1 MFPYLP
7 PAATKDHSQLQ
18 ERLYDQTNQIK
29 MSFTS
34 LLFDSK
40 QSLESEGKLDDVI
53 DMLVLYDE
61 SYESVFSDCIN
72 LSQVFRKMRKYVSF
86 FDYEL
91 VKLIVDELG
100 SSILKQKLTSYI
112 KQFEEETNLNCY
124 LLLDTSESMLHPT
137 DTEPEPADT
146 RGAEQSGASQ
156 PRLTKLRYSSYL
168 IASLAYFMAKQRDAV
183 GFAYFDAALHQ
194 YLPARSS
201 TAHLHSI
208 LLTLETL
215 QTTKNTR
222 MGTPL
227 HQIAERLTKR
237 GLVLFISDLY
247 DENPEEVIAGL
258 EHLRYEGHEVIVFH
272 VLAQQELAFANFE
285 TGRSSEALIRFI
297 DSETDAEIITT
308 PQAIRESYLSNFN
321 AFLDIYKRALRQA
334 DIDYNIITTTTPIDL
349 ALAAYLAKRQ
359 GIF

>member
-1 MFPYLP
+1 MQQSS
-7 PAATKDHSQLQ
+7 AVG
-18 ERLYDQTNQIK
+18 R
-29 MSFTS
+29 SFLDPTV
-34 LLFDSK
+34 LARIGN
-40 QSLESEGKLDDVI
+40 LELI
-53 DMLVLYDE
+53 A
-61 SYESVFSDCIN
+61 
-72 LSQVFRKMRKYVSF
+72 KYVVEGFISGLHKSPYHGF
-86 FDYEL
+86 SVEFSQYRQYMPGDDTKHIDWKAYART
-91 VKLIVDELG
+91 DRY
-100 SSILKQKLTSYI
+100 YI

-124 LLLDTSESMLHPT
+124 LLLDTSESMMHPM
-137 DTEPEPADT
+137 DTETQTDDATADGEGT
-146 RGAEQSGASQ
+146 VQ
-156 PRLTKLRYSSYL
+156 PRLTKLRYSSFL

-183 GFAYFDAALHQ
+183 GFAYFDDVLHQ

-201 TAHLHSI
+201 ISHLHSI

-272 VLAQQELAFANFE
+272 VLAKQELEFADFE
-285 TGRSSEALIRFI
+285 SGRSAEALIRFI
-297 DSETDAEIITT
+297 DAENDAEIITT
-308 PQAIRESYLSNFN
+308 PQAIRESYLSNFSD
-321 AFLDIYKRALRQA
+321 FLDTYRLALRQA
-334 DIDYNIITTTTPIDL
+334 DIDYNMITTATPIDL
-349 ALAAYLAKRQ
+349 ALASYLAKRQ